1 MVQAL
6 LRGYGVLF
14 HGVLCLFCFA
24 IAFVGW
30 LAGSTSMA
38 IDVLPWS
45 GWELQ
50 WSLFLLSAFGL
61 LATGLA
67 AFGRMGLMFLAWTLA
82 VVGLIGRGLWATRY
96 YDGPDDLRASLFLLL
111 GAIATVLGAISI
123 LRKPAAKR
131 R

>member
-1 MVQAL
+1 M
-6 LRGYGVLF
+6 
-14 HGVLCLFCFA
+14 
-24 IAFVGW
+24 AFVGW

-50 WSLFLLSAFGL
+50 WSLLLLSAFGL

-67 AFGRMGLMFLAWTLA
+67 ALGRMGFMFLAWTLA

-111 GAIATVLGAISI
+111 GAMATVLGAISI
-123 LRKPAAKR
+123 LRHSVAKR

>member
-1 MVQAL
+1 M
-6 LRGYGVLF
+6 
-14 HGVLCLFCFA
+14 
-24 IAFVGW
+24 AFVGW

-50 WSLFLLSAFGL
+50 WSLFVLSAFGL
-61 LATGLA
+61 IATGLA
-67 AFGRMGLMFLAWTLA
+67 ATGRMALLFFAWTVA

-96 YDGPDDLRASLFLLL
+96 YDGPDDFKASLFLLL
-111 GAIATVLGAISI
+111 GAVATVLGAISF
-123 LRKPAAKR
+123 LRQPAANR

>member
-1 MVQAL
+1 M
-6 LRGYGVLF
+6 
-14 HGVLCLFCFA
+14 
-24 IAFVGW
+24 AFVGW
-30 LAGSTSMA
+30 LVGSTSMS

-61 LATGLA
+61 IATGLA
-67 AFGRMGLMFLAWTLA
+67 ATGRMGLMFLAWTVA

-96 YDGPDDLRASLFLLL
+96 YDGPDDLKASLFLLL
-111 GAIATVLGAISI
+111 GAMATVLGAISI
-123 LRKPAAKR
+123 LRKPAPKR

>member
-6 LRGYGVLF
+6 LRGYSVLF

-24 IAFVGW
+24 MAFVGW
-30 LAGSTSMA
+30 LVGSTSMS

-61 LATGLA
+61 IATGLA
-67 AFGRMGLMFLAWTLA
+67 ATGRMGLMFLAWTVA

-96 YDGPDDLRASLFLLL
+96 YDGPDDLKASLFLLL
-111 GAIATVLGAISI
+111 GAMATVLGAISI
-123 LRKPAAKR
+123 LRKPAPKR